1 MDKEEQLKRWRL
13 ILGQSSDPQESIGM
27 GEEEKGMD
35 RVLDALYDSE
45 RQRGLGSSS
54 PNVTRWLGD
63 IRKYFPAPVVQLM
76 QKDALERLRLHQM
89 LLQPELLETL
99 QPDVHLVSTLLS
111 LKKVLP
117 AQTRETAR
125 EVIRSVVKEL
135 EKKLRQPL
143 QNAIKGSLS
152 HVARSRRPKPNAID
166 WHRTIRANLKHY
178 QPEYHSIIPEK
189 LWGYGR
195 RQPKMKDL
203 ILLVDQSGSMATSV
217 VYAGIVGSIMAS
229 MPSINTRFIV
239 FDTSV
244 VDLSDHLHDVVD
256 LLFATQLGGGTHI
269 SKALRYGRQFVR
281 QPRNTIMVLI
291 SDLMEGGPQEELLR
305 QAMEIKASGVNFIT
319 LLALNDKG
327 APMYDHHIATQFTQL
342 EIPTFACTP
351 EAFPE
356 LMAKAIKGER
366 LGHFGK

>member
-13 ILGQSSDPQESIGM
+13 VLGQKADPQDSIGM
-27 GEEEKGMD
+27 GEEDQGMD

-45 RQRGLGSSS
+45 RERGLGSSS

-99 QPDVHLVSTLLS
+99 HPDVHLVSTLLS

-125 EVIRSVVKEL
+125 EVIRKVVKEL
-135 EKKLRQPL
+135 EKKLRLPL
-143 QNAIKGSLS
+143 QNAIKGSLNR
-152 HVARSRRPKPNAID
+152 VARARRPKPNAID

-178 QPEYHSIIPEK
+178 QKEYHSIIPEK
-189 LWGYGR
+189 LWGFGR

-229 MPSINTRFIV
+229 MASLNTRFIV

-244 VDLSDHLHDVVD
+244 VDLSEHLHDVVE

-269 SKALRYGRQFVR
+269 SKALKYARQHVH

-291 SDLMEGGPQEELLR
+291 SDLMEGGSADDLLR
-305 QAMEIKASGVNFIT
+305 QAMEIKASGVNLIS

-327 APMYDHHIATQFTQL
+327 APIYDHHIATQFTQMDV
-342 EIPTFACTP
+342 PTFACTP
-351 EAFPE
+351 DAFPE
-356 LMAKAIKGER
+356 LMAKAIKGTK
-366 LGHFGK
+366 L

>member
-13 ILGQSSDPQESIGM
+13 ILGQNADPQESIGM

-125 EVIRSVVKEL
+125 EVIRRVVKEL

-152 HVARSRRPKPNAID
+152 RVARSRRPKPNAID

-178 QPEYHSIIPEK
+178 QREYNAIIPEK
-189 LWGYGR
+189 LLGYGR
-195 RQPKMKDL
+195 REPKMKDL

-229 MPSINTRFIV
+229 MPSITTRFIV

-269 SKALRYGRQFVR
+269 SKALRYGRQFVH

-291 SDLMEGGPQEELLR
+291 SDLMEGEPQEELLR
-305 QAMEIKASGVNFIT
+305 QASEIKESGVNFIT

-327 APMYDHHIATQFTQL
+327 APMYDHHVATQFTQM

-351 EAFPE
+351 DAFPE

-366 LGHFGK
+366 LRSSQ

>member
-1 MDKEEQLKRWRL
+1 MDKTEQLKRWRL
-13 ILGQSSDPQESIGM
+13 VLGQAADPQESIGM
-27 GEEEKGMD
+27 GEEEQGMD
-35 RVLDALYDSE
+35 NVLDALYDSE
-45 RQRGLGSSS
+45 RERGLGSSS

-99 QPDVHLVSTLLS
+99 QADVHLVSTLLS

-125 EVIRSVVKEL
+125 EVIRKVVKEL

-143 QNAIKGSLS
+143 QNAIQGSLS
-152 HVARSRRPKPNAID
+152 RVARSRRPKPNAID

-178 QPEYHSIIPEK
+178 QVEYRSIIPEK

-203 ILLVDQSGSMATSV
+203 ILLVDQSGSMAASV
-217 VYAGIVGSIMAS
+217 VYAGIIGSIMAS
-229 MPSINTRFIV
+229 MPSISTRFIV

-244 VDLSDHLHDVVD
+244 VDLTEQLHDAVD

-269 SKALRYGRQFVR
+269 SKALRYGRQHIR

-291 SDLMEGGPQEELLR
+291 SDLMEGGASEDLLR
-305 QAMEIKASGVNFIT
+305 QALEIKASGVNLIA

-327 APMYDHHIATQFTQL
+327 APMYDHHIAGQFTQMD
-342 EIPTFACTP
+342 IPTFACTP
-351 EAFPE
+351 DAFPD

-366 LGHFGK
+366 LRAE